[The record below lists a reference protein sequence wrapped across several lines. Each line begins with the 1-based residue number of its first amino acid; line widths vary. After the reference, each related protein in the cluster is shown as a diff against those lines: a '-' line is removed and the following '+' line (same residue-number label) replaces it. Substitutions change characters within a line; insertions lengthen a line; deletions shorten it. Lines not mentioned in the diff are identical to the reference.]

1 MKLENIGRQIK
12 ILRGRAGMSRKKLC
26 DGLCSESELVF
37 IEKGESAAD
46 LILLVA
52 LLERLGK
59 SAERLT
65 YILTIKEYQRFAAR
79 DEIEDALRL
88 GDLLK
93 AEKIFEHYRKNNPV
107 SEGKKNSEKSS
118 KEKKNESDKI
128 LFMYEE
134 KILGIFALEEYEDLC
149 NKNREDSER
158 AVQNQNSIKDGG
170 LQSAKLEVASKHL
183 KNAILQT
190 LSYKEL
196 FNGKLI
202 KELDGDEKL
211 LAMFEIENIL
221 LFLSVQEKQGKWQG
235 HLELLTALYRYLEK
249 NAQDDELRAQYL
261 AKVGILLGGLY
272 LKRKELSICIEM
284 HEKILDLNR
293 EYGMI
298 VCILPILEQIITAYK
313 KQGNI
318 DRARFYTVHKENFK
332 AVFYE
337 FHLRINCVNKLY
349 YTCKLR
355 QYFVEGKLI
364 SAERRWKGI
373 SQTELIDGIYRNPE
387 NLSRIEIGKA
397 NADRKKFYALMER
410 LGVDKT
416 RYNGNLF
423 TDEYQVLELDRN
435 IEKHLAKKQY
445 EEVGHELYLLEKS
458 VDMKEKCNQQ
468 LVLGLKNGEAFR
480 DGKITCKEALKKAN
494 ELLEMT
500 YHLENT
506 EKDRMQYRRIPF
518 RNEMYLFNQI
528 CILLRRDGRIGEAIE
543 LLERM
548 MRTYDGAVE
557 KRKYHFKDVS
567 LCQTNLSKW
576 MEMENRLEEAENIA
590 NKAIRE
596 KLVCGNINFIHRLL
610 ATKFDIVEKQNNN
623 VLYHKGWLRW
633 AYFLSEWCNDEKD
646 SQILQKAIKENKE

>member
-1 MKLENIGRQIK
+1 MKLENIGIQIK
-12 ILRGRAGMSRKKLC
+12 ILRGKAGMSRKKLC

-59 SAERLT
+59 SAEQLT

-93 AEKIFEHYRKNNPV
+93 AEKVFEHYRKNNPV

-149 NKNREDSER
+149 NKNRGDSEK
-158 AVQNQNSIKDGG
+158 VIQNQNSIKDGV
-170 LQSAKLEVASKHL
+170 LRSAKLEIASKHL

-202 KELDGDEKL
+202 RELDGDEKL

-221 LFLSVQEKQGKWQG
+221 LFLYVQEKQGKWQG
-235 HLELLTALYRYLEK
+235 HLELLMALYRYLEK
-249 NAQDDELRAQYL
+249 NAHDDELRAQYL

-272 LKRKELSICIEM
+272 LEKKEFSICIKM

-298 VCILPILEQIITAYK
+298 VCILPILEQIIMAYK
-313 KQGNI
+313 EQGNI
-318 DRARFYTVHKENFK
+318 DRARFYMVHKENFK

-373 SQTELIDGIYRNPE
+373 SQTELIDGIYKNPE

-423 TDEYQVLELDRN
+423 TDEYQILELDRN

-528 CILLRRDGRIGEAIE
+528 CILLRRDGRIEEAIE
-543 LLERM
+543 FLERM

-567 LCQTNLSKW
+567 LCQINLSKW
-576 MEMENRLEEAENIA
+576 MEMENRLEEAESIA

-610 ATKFDIVEKQNNN
+610 ATKFDIFEKQNNN
-623 VLYHKGWLRW
+623 VLYYKGWLRW